1 MDPATKRRVV
11 DAWSLACAPSLE
23 ALQVRGEAA
32 SLKTLSMVVKNVHEK
47 GAGDAG
53 AKYRS
58 LKLSNAKVA
67 AAIGAKPAAMTL
79 LAGLGFAKT
88 ADGALAIG
96 ADFDAPLIDFA
107 TQQLLAAA
115 AAAPPAAPGGAG
127 ANAGAGMGAGAGA
140 GVGEKREAAATAPS
154 AGALEKMSM
163 KQRARHE
170 TEQRARQA
178 RAAEEAQRKELL
190 RKLAADKKARSADG
204 WSASVVDKSDGKAME
219 TFRGKFGE
227 EPAG

>member
-1 MDPATKRRVV
+1 MDPTTKRRVV

-23 ALQVRGEAA
+23 ALQARGATA

-47 GAGDAG
+47 GAGEAG

-67 AAIGAKPAAMTL
+67 AAIGAKPAAMAL
-79 LAGLGFAKT
+79 LAGLGFTVSAKPT
-88 ADGALAIG
+88 DALVIG
-96 ADFDAPLIDFA
+96 ADFDAPLIGFA
-107 TQQLLAAA
+107 AQQLIAAA

-127 ANAGAGMGAGAGA
+127 AGAGG
-140 GVGEKREAAATAPS
+140 KREAASMAVPS

-170 TEQRARQA
+170 TEQRERQA
-178 RAAEEAQRKELL
+178 RAAVEAQRQELL
-190 RKLAADKKARSADG
+190 RKLAADKKARAAEG